1 MRETAQNL
9 SSFFCHKNNSA
20 SRLSCVTIVTKKYIF
35 VPLQNFNKKNTTMAL
50 NIDNSNFDALVAGD
64 KLVVIDFWAQWCG
77 PCRALTPLI
86 EEVAAE
92 YEGRA
97 VIGKCDTDSNND
109 IAAQFGV
116 RNIPML
122 VFLKNGEPVDVHVG
136 LIKKP
141 DLVAKIEKFI

>member
-1 MRETAQNL
+1 
-9 SSFFCHKNNSA
+9 
-20 SRLSCVTIVTKKYIF
+20 
-35 VPLQNFNKKNTTMAL
+35 MAL
-50 NIDNSNFDALVAGD
+50 NIDNSNFDALVTGD

-92 YEGRA
+92 YEGKA
-97 VIGKCDTDSNND
+97 IIGKCDTDENND
-109 IAAQFGV
+109 IAMQFGV

-122 VFLKNGEPVDVHVG
+122 VFLKNGVVEDFHVG

-141 DLVAKIEKFI
+141 DLVAKIDALL